1 MGAPSVYKYKG
12 LNEVKDGEAN
22 MQALKTGAGGK
33 AKARYPDKPLG
44 IIPGG
49 SENTGSGG
57 PAHKG
62 SYGRGTPNA

>member
-1 MGAPSVYKYKG
+1 MGMPSTYKYKG

-22 MQALKTGAGGK
+22 MQSLKSSAGGK

-44 IIPGG
+44 IVPGG
-49 SENTGSGG
+49 SSSTGSG

-62 SYGRGTPNA
+62 SYGSGTPNA